1 MHEETIIPYLYQI
14 IILLVSAIVAVGIF
28 KKFKLSAILGCIAAG
43 IIIGPYSTKIFDQE
57 FAVSHA
63 ADLGIV
69 LLLFVIG
76 LELHPKRLWRMKE
89 DILGLGF
96 AQVIITGTIFVGF
109 LLLLGFNKSISLI
122 VGFGFALSSTALV
135 LELLRERGQLFT
147 SYGQRSF
154 GVLLFQD
161 LSIVPLLA
169 MVSILTV
176 VPGEADGDFL
186 SRFLLVIFGIGL
198 VFLIGY
204 FLIDPFLNFVVD
216 LKAREVM
223 LPCAL
228 LIVIGS
234 AVVMH
239 SFGLSMA
246 LGAFLAGVLL
256 ADSNYRHTLEAD
268 ISPFRS
274 LLMGLFFITVGMS
287 LNLFVLLENW
297 FIIGGAVILIMGT
310 KGLVLWGLCRLVGS
324 SNTDSLRIAVTL
336 PQGGEFAFV
345 IFGAAALNNI
355 ISAEVNTILVSIVII
370 TMIMTPIVDI
380 CYELIAKRLHNQ
392 GLEAETIDTFEDAT
406 AGILIVGFGRFG
418 MVVGQMLAAEGINV
432 TAIDYKPER
441 IKYARKLGYK
451 VHYGDATRIDVLKA
465 AGAEDAVL
473 IALCIENSQ
482 LMEKSIRLIRE
493 NFKNVAIFCRA
504 TDRSHAIELERM
516 KVDYQ
521 IRETFESGV
530 VFGRATLEKLG
541 IPLSR
546 IATIEDDVR
555 KRDRRRLEI
564 QKTEGHFAG
573 LNFLHQRTPRTEEAE
588 PADRS

>member
-573 LNFLHQRTPRTEEAE
+573 LNFLHQRTPRTEEVE
-588 PADRS
+588 PDDRS

>member
-1 MHEETIIPYLYQI
+1 MHEDTIIPYLYQI

-43 IIIGPYSTKIFDQE
+43 IIIGPSGTGIFDQQ

-96 AQVIITGTIFVGF
+96 AQVIITGT
-109 LLLLGFNKSISLI
+109 LI
-122 VGFGFALSSTALV
+122 VGFLILLGFTKSQSLVIGFGLALSSTAFV

-154 GVLLFQD
+154 GILLFQD

-169 MVSILTV
+169 MVSVLTV
-176 VPGEADGDFL
+176 VPGEADSDL
-186 SRFLLVIFGIGL
+186 LYRFILVLCGIGL
-198 VFLIGY
+198 VFVIGF
-204 FLIDPFLNFVVD
+204 FLIDPFLNLIVE
-216 LKAREVM
+216 LKAREIM

-228 LIVIGS
+228 LIVLGS
-234 AVVMH
+234 AVAMH

-256 ADSNYRHTLEAD
+256 ADSNYRHSLEAD

-287 LNLFVLLENW
+287 LDLFVLLDNW
-297 FIIGGAVILIMGT
+297 FIIGGTVILVMGL
-310 KGLVLWGLCRLVGS
+310 KGVVIWGLCRLVGS

-345 IFGAAALNNI
+345 IFGAAVFNNI
-355 ISAEVNTILVSIVII
+355 ISTEQNTILVSIVII
-370 TMIMTPIVDI
+370 TMIMTPIIDL
-380 CYELIAKRLHNQ
+380 CYDLIAKRLHDQ
-392 GLEAETIDTFEDAT
+392 GLESETIDSFDDAT
-406 AGILIVGFGRFG
+406 ANILIAGFGRFG
-418 MVVGQMLAAEGINV
+418 MVVGQMLAAEGINI
-432 TAIDYKPER
+432 TAIDYRPER
-441 IKYARKLGYK
+441 IKYARRLGYK
-451 VHYGDATRIDVLKA
+451 VYYGDATRLDVLKT

-493 NFKNVAIFCRA
+493 NFKNAAIFCRA
-504 TDRSHAIELERM
+504 TDRNHAIELERM

-541 IPLSR
+541 IPQSR

-555 KRDRRRLEI
+555 KRDRRWLEI
-564 QKTEGHFAG
+564 QKKEGHFAG
-573 LNFLHQRTPRTEEAE
+573 LNFLHQQTPKTEAN
-588 PADRS
+588 DQKK